1 MVRKK
6 IPKSENCPIPP
17 PSPKKIMVYPLV
29 FLLKSGRDYEVR
41 YFRIDAR
48 QSNAPTAN
56 FMIKITLSKRTDTK
70 THFDQDI
77 YHGAHYLPEI
87 SHDLR

>member
-1 MVRKK
+1 MA
-6 IPKSENCPIPP
+6 
-17 PSPKKIMVYPLV
+17 YPLV

-77 YHGAHYLPEI
+77 YHRAHYLPKI
-87 SHDLR
+87 SHDLREASAETEFNKKLKRACTGNLH